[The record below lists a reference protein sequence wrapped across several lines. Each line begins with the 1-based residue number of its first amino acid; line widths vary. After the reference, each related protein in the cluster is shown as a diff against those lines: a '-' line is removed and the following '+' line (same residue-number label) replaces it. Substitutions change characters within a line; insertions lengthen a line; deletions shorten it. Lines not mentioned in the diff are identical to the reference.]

1 MDADETGILFY
12 HSKIY
17 RKQFLWLQ
25 LFSKHINNWQAVEI
39 KKRIP
44 VLNGRKILSFNN
56 RRSFLPVSMAVSTNK
71 IDPGVAFVVNNMD
84 LILL

>member
-1 MDADETGILFY
+1 MLMKPEFY
-12 HSKIY
+12 FIIVKSIANNFY
-17 RKQFLWLQ
+17 GCNYFLNTSTIGKQLK
-25 LFSKHINNWQAVEI
+25 S